1 LYTTTNAQ
9 NSGWSQQQP
18 QEKSSL
24 SKQLESTVNFD
35 ISDLSA
41 GVYNIRLTGEGK
53 LKIKQIVKQ

>member
-24 SKQLESTVNFD
+24 SKQLASTISFD
-35 ISDLSA
+35 SCDLSA
-41 GVYNIRLTGEGK
+41 GVYNIRLTGERK
-53 LKIKQIVKQ
+53 LAIKQIVKQ